1 MGLVCNACLM
11 EGLMD
16 YMLIGFCYKV
26 HIVKTECGFVLDF
39 VA

>member
-1 MGLVCNACLM
+1 MVLVCNACLVQ
-11 EGLMD
+11 GLMD

-26 HIVKTECGFVLDF
+26 HMVKIGFGFVLDL